1 MMASIASAIFL
12 FVLSLISQQ
21 EKLAVMGEAGPI
33 LQITVFVGAALLGGF
48 IMPLYALNVAL
59 ALDRTVP
66 VYVGATAVTH
76 LFIYTLGSV
85 IGPLVGG
92 GVSAAFGGTAILWLS
107 FALMIAISALAGI
120 SIRNRERVPAAEAV
134 TLVTAAATSVSMVP
148 ESKRI

>member
-1 MMASIASAIFL
+1 
-12 FVLSLISQQ
+12 
-21 EKLAVMGEAGPI
+21 
-33 LQITVFVGAALLGGF
+33 
-48 IMPLYALNVAL
+48 MPLYALNLAL

-66 VYVGATAVTH
+66 VYVRATAVTH

-85 IGPLVGG
+85 IALLVGG
-92 GVSAAFGGTAILWLS
+92 GASAAFGGTAILWLS

-120 SIRNRERVPAAEAV
+120 SIRNRERVPTAKAV